1 MNWSVGFYTPGTLRA
16 AMQQQTWGNG
26 HLPFLAVG
34 RVKERAGKAS
44 DVPYGGDAVAMG
56 AKINSF
62 MILELHLFLKS

>member
-1 MNWSVGFYTPGTLRA
+1 
-16 AMQQQTWGNG
+16 MQQQTWGNG

-56 AKINSF
+56 ARINSF
-62 MILELHLFLKS
+62 TILELHPIRNREQQHHHFLIKIL

>member
-1 MNWSVGFYTPGTLRA
+1 
-16 AMQQQTWGNG
+16 MQQQTWGNG